1 MEHITKIS
9 KTKGDLSDSSFRR
22 QYWTEYGRELLTG
35 AKIVG
40 VEYLS
45 TTDTEVLDWNSIPVL
60 LTLKKDGKTF
70 YVFPSCDD
78 EGNDG
83 GALFFASTTDPELAK
98 KILPTIT
105 K

>member
-1 MEHITKIS
+1 MDGIWKRTFNGS
-9 KTKGDLSDSSFRR
+9 
-22 QYWTEYGRELLTG
+22 
-35 AKIVG
+35 KIVD
-40 VEYLS
+40 VQYLS

-98 KILPTIT
+98 KYYQQ
-105 K
+105 